1 MIRLNK
7 YVNYKNMLQI
17 FLFDKIYIYE
27 IHKVQC
33 FNDIHVLHTKPNDYN
48 ANEWMKC
55 KSNAF

>member
-7 YVNYKNMLQI
+7 YVNDKNMLQI
-17 FLFDKIYIYE
+17 FLFDKIYMYE

-33 FNDIHVLHTKPNDYN
+33 FNDILHTKPNDYN

>member
-7 YVNYKNMLQI
+7 YVNDKNMLQI
-17 FLFDKIYIYE
+17 VLFDKIYIYE

-33 FNDIHVLHTKPNDYN
+33 FNDILHTKPNHYN

-55 KSNAF
+55 KSNAY

>member
-7 YVNYKNMLQI
+7 YVNDKNMLQI

-48 ANEWMKC
+48 ANEWMK
-55 KSNAF
+55 

>member
-7 YVNYKNMLQI
+7 YVNDKNMLQI

-33 FNDIHVLHTKPNDYN
+33 FNDILHTKPNNYN

-55 KSNAF
+55 KTNAY

>member
-7 YVNYKNMLQI
+7 YVNDKNMLQI

-33 FNDIHVLHTKPNDYN
+33 FNDILHTIQNNYN

-55 KSNAF
+55 KSNAY

>member
-7 YVNYKNMLQI
+7 YVNDKNMLQI
-17 FLFDKIYIYE
+17 FLFDKIYINE

-33 FNDIHVLHTKPNDYN
+33 FNDILHTKPNDYN